1 MKMCIWR
8 MDMENQNEITEN
20 ITLNG
25 KVMTVEQFEEE
36 KKSLTEKK
44 IQVVNVGKNTYT
56 TRMCD

>member
-1 MKMCIWR
+1 MNMEDLY
-8 MDMENQNEITEN
+8 MAENQTEITEN

-25 KVMTVEQFEEE
+25 KVMTQEQFEEE

>member
-1 MKMCIWR
+1 ME
-8 MDMENQNEITEN
+8 ENQTNEITEN

>member
-1 MKMCIWR
+1 
-8 MDMENQNEITEN
+8 MENQTNEIMEN

-36 KKSLTEKK
+36 KKSLMEKK
-44 IQVVNVGKNTYT
+44 IQVINVAKNTYT

>member
-1 MKMCIWR
+1 MNMEESY
-8 MDMENQNEITEN
+8 MAENQTEITEN

-25 KVMTVEQFEEE
+25 KVMTQEQFEEE